1 MFVIVYGSNFAKSNP
16 INLDMRKKSYICRC
30 MTNKDFSRRLWNSVA
45 AVIVVMLF
53 GVVLHSVSAY
63 LQAVVLGQIAT
74 ENLAWVISWLH
85 SIAESLS

>member
-1 MFVIVYGSNFAKSNP
+1 MFAIVYGSNFAKSNP
-16 INLDMRKKSYICRC
+16 INLYMKKKSYICER

-45 AVIVVMLF
+45 AILVVMLF
-53 GVVLHSVSAY
+53 GVVLRGVSTY